1 MSNEKNEI
9 LLPTIPGCEFS
20 GEIIE
25 VGDYVTRDLK
35 VGDKVMALLGIQNI
49 REILVSFNS
58 FSCPPI

>member
-49 REILVSFNS
+49 REILVSFH
-58 FSCPPI
+58 